1 MQTSFGIDAISL
13 QTTNYYLDLEI
24 LAAERN
30 VSPDNYLELGQQK
43 MAILPPDQDIVTL
56 AAEAAWRIVNK
67 MSADEIAAIDTI
79 LFATESSIDQSK
91 SAGVYL
97 QTLLNLPKRLRVV
110 ELKQACYGG
119 TAGLMLALALLKQNP
134 KRKILLIASDVA
146 RYTLESAAESSQ
158 GAAAVAMLLS
168 ANPRLLAIGEES
180 AFYTEDV
187 MDFWRPNYARE
198 PLVDG
203 KYSCEIYLKI
213 LSSCWKD
220 YCALSGHKF
229 LDHAYFCYHTP
240 VPKLVGMAHRR
251 LAKSEKIILDAAE
264 IERQVGISLWYGREI
279 GNSYTA
285 SLYVG
290 IASLLEN
297 CVEDLSGKRI
307 GLYSYGSGCTGEFF
321 SGVVVPGYQK
331 NLFAIEH
338 QELLA
343 KRTALD
349 FQQYLDFYNFTLPT
363 DGGEY
368 PIVHKTPHARFRFSA
383 LKNHKRFYSQEA
395 Q

>member
-13 QTTNYYLDLEI
+13 QTTDYYLDLEV

-30 VSPDNYLELGQQK
+30 VPPENYLELGQQK

-56 AAEAAWRIVNK
+56 AAAAAWRIVNK
-67 MSADEIAAIDTI
+67 MSADEIAAIDTV

-119 TAGLMLALALLKQNP
+119 TAGLMLGLALLKQNP

-146 RYTLESAAESSQ
+146 RYSLKSAAESSQ
-158 GAAAVAMLLS
+158 GAAAVAMLLT
-168 ANPRLLAIGEES
+168 ANPKLLAIGEES

-187 MDFWRPNYARE
+187 MDFWRPNYSRE

-220 YCALSGHKF
+220 YSAASGRKF
-229 LDHAYFCYHTP
+229 QDHAYFCYHTP
-240 VPKLVGMAHRR
+240 VPKLVEMAHRR
-251 LAKSEKIILDAAE
+251 LAKSEKIILDAEE

-368 PIVHKTPHARFRFSA
+368 PIVHKTPKARFRFLA
-383 LKNHKRFYSQEA
+383 LKKHERFYSQEA
-395 Q
+395 